1 MLYDRYKTR
10 VIFYYGGIVILM
22 PIWVTLFFIF
32 ILGNFGLPGTVN
44 FVGEFV
50 IFIGSFFVNNFI
62 IFCLLIGLFLTL
74 VYSLFLYTKIAYGSF
89 KIEFIRF
96 FSDLSRRETYILL
109 ILFILVIFF
118 GINANILFDFG
129 FSSIFFWFFY

>member
-1 MLYDRYKTR
+1 
-10 VIFYYGGIVILM
+10 
-22 PIWVTLFFIF
+22 
-32 ILGNFGLPGTVN
+32 LPGTVN

-74 VYSLFLYTKIAYGSF
+74 VYSLFLYTKIVYGSF

-129 FSSIFFWFFY
+129 FSSIFF